1 MIRGF
6 SWRKN
11 FFTSWRLSETIFS
24 FSVTEKIRDTFCL
37 LVSNMTF
44 FSISYMG
51 CHPSHWLSYFSEGF
65 KPPTSFPSK
74 GLEEISSPTTFVD
87 RRYTHSSVYEL
98 ASQVAFPNSLNKC
111 VKPFSEILDEKRVQS
126 RSYLEKRR
134 YRSFKA
140 SGVRT
145 GDSLVNG
152 E

>member
-1 MIRGF
+1 
-6 SWRKN
+6 
-11 FFTSWRLSETIFS
+11 
-24 FSVTEKIRDTFCL
+24 
-37 LVSNMTF
+37 
-44 FSISYMG
+44 
-51 CHPSHWLSYFSEGF
+51 
-65 KPPTSFPSK
+65 
-74 GLEEISSPTTFVD
+74 
-87 RRYTHSSVYEL
+87 
-98 ASQVAFPNSLNKC
+98 VAFPNSLNKC